1 MKFLSLFLFGFS
13 GIFLY
18 VISEHEWK
26 FREEK
31 ELYKANVCR
40 VVSIAMFFIEIISF
54 CVSAIYWL

>member
-13 GIFLY
+13 GVFLY
-18 VISEHEWK
+18 VISEQEWK

-40 VVSIAMFFIEIISF
+40 IISIVLFFIEIISF
-54 CVSAIYWL
+54 FVSAIYWL